1 MMGRGGGGRGY
12 CAGLYI
18 TCRQDRG
25 LCTGVCVRWFFRGR
39 CFHKGE
45 VERLVPIQNKGG
57 VFGNMLVERE
67 PSENTLMFVFG
78 SITIAIHRGENYQ
91 YDNAEIKTT
100 AHLHGISQTL
110 FQIWAKV

>member
-1 MMGRGGGGRGY
+1 
-12 CAGLYI
+12 
-18 TCRQDRG
+18 
-25 LCTGVCVRWFFRGR
+25 
-39 CFHKGE
+39 
-45 VERLVPIQNKGG
+45 
-57 VFGNMLVERE
+57 MLVERE